1 MANQTSRTHSEAI
14 KPQGLNKS
22 GMSVLIHAHDWSGA
36 GLGPVP
42 AWPLPLRTAVGIM
55 LSLPTPAM
63 LLWGPNLIQIYN
75 DACRELIL
83 AKHPACLGQPVSQS
97 WPEIWD
103 FLEPVCDAVM
113 QRGESFMFED
123 KQLVIERSG
132 RPEEAFFKLT
142 YSAVP
147 ADGGDVGDAGSEETD
162 SPGGVLVTIT
172 ETTGLVRARVLEA
185 ERARLEEALQAKRIK
200 LLEEVFHN
208 APSFLH
214 VLRGPEF
221 VFELA
226 NDAYYQL
233 VGHRELIGRPLLE
246 ALPEVMEE
254 PYRQQLTHVMTTGE
268 PFVGCEVPVNLVRT
282 PGAPPEKHFM
292 DLVYLPLCN
301 EDGTYQCILG
311 HGVDVTAHVQLRK
324 QAEQALREREER
336 FRRAMEIETIGIV
349 FFNAE
354 GRITSANE
362 AFREMSGFKREE
374 GREELSGWDE
384 APPGDWKEWIS
395 SLPHA
400 VFDIEPGQ
408 CVIPQER
415 EFARGDGSRWC
426 ALILSKKLNEREAVQ
441 YVLDI
446 TGRKRAEQA
455 LRESEARFRAMA
467 EASPALTWRV
477 DAGGNAVYLNQRFR
491 ELIGMTLEE
500 LMPAGWRCII
510 HPDDA
515 KRYLAAFEEALR
527 KHSRFQQRV
536 RIRTAN
542 GEWHWLISYAL
553 PWFTA
558 NDEYAG
564 HAGVS
569 IDITDAVTAE
579 SALLEA
585 DRRKD
590 EFLATLAHELRNPLG
605 PISNGLALLARPGG
619 AAALPRLLPVIIRQV
634 RYIERLVDDLLEV
647 SRITSGK
654 IELRQSPMRL
664 ATALRGAID
673 ASMPLINEKEHELT
687 VFIPE
692 RPLAV
697 YADPVRL
704 AQVFTNLLN
713 NAARYTKKGGH
724 IWLTARQEGDE
735 AVVSV
740 RDNGMG
746 VLPGM
751 LPRIF
756 DMFAQERRNGI
767 GNQEGLGIGLS
778 LVHRLVQMH
787 GGTVEARSEGRDA
800 GSEFIVR
807 LPLCDVSATESPDS
821 EKAGPP
827 PLGLRVLVVDDNRD
841 AAEILAMLL
850 ESIGVNA
857 QAVHGGPAA
866 LAAIPN
872 YQPNVILMDIGMPGM
887 DGHEV
892 ARRIRGQPQFNG
904 IKLVA
909 LTGWGQEKD
918 RRDSSKAGF
927 DYHLTKPV
935 DFKVLK
941 DLIIGMQNAGLTQP

>member
-1 MANQTSRTHSEAI
+1 
-14 KPQGLNKS
+14 
-22 GMSVLIHAHDWSGA
+22 MSALIHQHDWTGSG
-36 GLGPVP
+36 LDPVS
-42 AWPLPLRTAVGIM
+42 AWPLPLRTGVSIM

-75 DACRELIL
+75 DACRDLIL
-83 AKHPACLGQPVSQS
+83 AKHPASLGQPVSQS

-103 FLEPVCDAVM
+103 FLEPVCEAVM
-113 QRGESFMFED
+113 QRAESFMFDD
-123 KQLVIERSG
+123 KRLVIERSG
-132 RPEEAFFKLT
+132 TPEEAFFKLT
-142 YSAVP
+142 YSPVP
-147 ADGGDVGDAGSEETD
+147 GGAGVGDAGGEETD

-172 ETTGLVRARVLEA
+172 ETTEMIRVRALEA
-185 ERARLEEALQAKRIK
+185 ERARLEEALQARKIS
-200 LLEEVFHN
+200 LLEEVFRS

-214 VLRGPEF
+214 VLTGPEF

-233 VGHRELIGRPLLE
+233 VGHRELIGRPLFE
-246 ALPEVMEE
+246 ALPEVAEE
-254 PYRQQLTHVMTTGE
+254 RYRQQLAHVMATGE

-282 PGAPPEKHFM
+282 RGAPPEKRFM

-301 EDGTYQCILG
+301 EDGTYHCILG
-311 HGVDVTAHVQLRK
+311 HGVDVTAHVRMRE

-336 FRRAMEIETIGIV
+336 FRRALEIETIGIV
-349 FFNAE
+349 FFDAE
-354 GRITSANE
+354 GKITSANE
-362 AFREMSGFKREE
+362 VFREMSGFEREE
-374 GREELSGWDE
+374 GGQGLCEWNET
-384 APPGDWKEWIS
+384 APGDWKEWIS

-400 VFDIEPGQ
+400 VFDIGPDQ
-408 CVIPQER
+408 CPIPQEK
-415 EFARGDGSRWC
+415 EFMRKDGSRWC
-426 ALILSKKLNEREAVQ
+426 ALLLSKKLNAREGVQ
-441 YVLDI
+441 YVIDI

-455 LRESEARFRAMA
+455 LRESEGRFRAMA
-467 EASPALTWRV
+467 EASPVLAWRV

-500 LMPAGWRCII
+500 LMPTGWRSII

-536 RIRTAN
+536 RVRTAN

-605 PISNGLALLARPGG
+605 PISNGLALIARPGG

-654 IELRQSPMRL
+654 IELRQGPVRL
-664 ATALRGAID
+664 ATALRGAIE
-673 ASMPLINEKEHELT
+673 ASMPMINEKEHELT

-692 RPLAV
+692 RPLVV
-697 YADPVRL
+697 YADSVRL

-713 NAARYTKKGGH
+713 NAVRYTKKGGH
-724 IWLTARQEGDE
+724 IWLTARQEGDD

-746 VLPGM
+746 ILPGM

-767 GNQEGLGIGLS
+767 GNEEGLGIGLS

-787 GGTVEARSEGRDA
+787 GGVIEARSEGKDA

-807 LPLCDVSATESPDS
+807 LPLCEASVVEGSETEKGSP
-821 EKAGPP
+821 A

-841 AAEILAMLL
+841 AAEVLAMLL

-857 QAVHGGPAA
+857 QVVHGGPAA

-892 ARRIRGQPQFNG
+892 ARRIRREPQFKSM
-904 IKLVA
+904 KLVA

-941 DLIIGMQNAGLTQP
+941 DLIISMQNAD

>member
-1 MANQTSRTHSEAI
+1 
-14 KPQGLNKS
+14 
-22 GMSVLIHAHDWSGA
+22 
-36 GLGPVP
+36 
-42 AWPLPLRTAVGIM
+42 
-55 LSLPTPAM
+55 
-63 LLWGPNLIQIYN
+63 
-75 DACRELIL
+75 
-83 AKHPACLGQPVSQS
+83 
-97 WPEIWD
+97 
-103 FLEPVCDAVM
+103 
-113 QRGESFMFED
+113 
-123 KQLVIERSG
+123 
-132 RPEEAFFKLT
+132 
-142 YSAVP
+142 
-147 ADGGDVGDAGSEETD
+147 
-162 SPGGVLVTIT
+162 
-172 ETTGLVRARVLEA
+172 
-185 ERARLEEALQAKRIK
+185 
-200 LLEEVFHN
+200 
-208 APSFLH
+208 
-214 VLRGPEF
+214 
-221 VFELA
+221 
-226 NDAYYQL
+226 
-233 VGHRELIGRPLLE
+233 
-246 ALPEVMEE
+246 
-254 PYRQQLTHVMTTGE
+254 
-268 PFVGCEVPVNLVRT
+268 
-282 PGAPPEKHFM
+282 
-292 DLVYLPLCN
+292 
-301 EDGTYQCILG
+301 
-311 HGVDVTAHVQLRK
+311 VDVTAHVELRK

-362 AFREMSGFKREE
+362 AFREMSGFISVE
-374 GREELSGWDE
+374 GREELFGREE
-384 APPGDWKEWIS
+384 ASPSEWLEDWKEWMS
-395 SLPHA
+395 SLPHT
-400 VFDIEPGQ
+400 VFDIESGQ

-415 EFARGDGSRWC
+415 EFARRDGSHWW
-426 ALILSKKLNEREAVQ
+426 ALILSKKLNEGEGVQ

-446 TGRKRAEQA
+446 TARKRAEQA

-500 LMPAGWRCII
+500 LMPAGWRSII

-536 RIRTAN
+536 RVRTAN
-542 GEWHWLISYAL
+542 GDWHWLISYAL
-553 PWFTA
+553 PWFAA

-605 PISNGLALLARPGG
+605 PISNGLALIARPGG

-654 IELRQSPMRL
+654 IELRQGPLRL

-673 ASMPLINEKEHELT
+673 ASMPLIKEKEHELT

-746 VLPGM
+746 ILPGM

-787 GGTVEARSEGRDA
+787 DGTVEARSEGKDA

-807 LPLCDVSATESPDS
+807 LPLCNVSAMESPDA
-821 EKAGPP
+821 EKAVPL

-841 AAEILAMLL
+841 AAEVLAMLL

-857 QAVHGGPAA
+857 QAVNGGPAA

-892 ARRIRGQPQFNG
+892 ARRIRSQPQFNG

-927 DYHLTKPV
+927 DHHLTKPV

-941 DLIIGMQNAGLTQP
+941 DLITGMQNADLTRP

>member
-1 MANQTSRTHSEAI
+1 
-14 KPQGLNKS
+14 
-22 GMSVLIHAHDWSGA
+22 
-36 GLGPVP
+36 
-42 AWPLPLRTAVGIM
+42 M

-63 LLWGPNLIQIYN
+63 LLWGPHFIQIYN
-75 DACRELIL
+75 DACRDLIL
-83 AKHPACLGQPVSQS
+83 GKHPASLGQPVSQS
-97 WPEIWD
+97 WPETWD
-103 FLEPVCDAVM
+103 FLEPVCEAVV
-113 QRGESFMFED
+113 QRGESFMFDD
-123 KQLVIERSG
+123 KRLVIERSG
-132 RPEEAFFKLT
+132 TPEEAFFKLT
-142 YSAVP
+142 YSPVP
-147 ADGGDVGDAGSEETD
+147 GGAGVGDAGSEETV

-172 ETTGLVRARVLEA
+172 ETTALVRAGSLEA
-185 ERARLEEALQAKRIK
+185 ERARLEEALQVKRIK
-200 LLEEVFHN
+200 LQEEVFRN

-214 VLRGPEF
+214 VLAGPEF

-233 VGHRELIGRPLLE
+233 VGHRELIGRPLFE
-246 ALPEVMEE
+246 ALPEVAEE
-254 PYRQQLTHVMTTGE
+254 RYRQQLARVMATGE
-268 PFVGCEVPVNLVRT
+268 PFVGCEVPVSLVRT
-282 PGAPPEKHFM
+282 PGAPPEKRFM
-292 DLVYLPLCN
+292 DLVYLPLCD

-311 HGVDVTAHVQLRK
+311 HGVDVTAHVHMRR

-336 FRRAMEIETIGIV
+336 FRRALEIETIGIV
-349 FFNAE
+349 FFDAE

-362 AFREMSGFKREE
+362 AFRDMSGFERGE
-374 GREELSGWDE
+374 GNEGLCEWNE
-384 APPGDWKEWIS
+384 AAPGDWKEWIS
-395 SLPHA
+395 SLPQA
-400 VFDIEPGQ
+400 IFDVEPGQ
-408 CVIPQER
+408 CPIPQEK
-415 EFARGDGSRWC
+415 EFVRKDGSRWW
-426 ALILSKKLNEREAVQ
+426 ALLLSKKLNEREGVQ

-446 TGRKRAEQA
+446 TGRKRAEQS

-467 EASPALTWRV
+467 EASPALAWRV

-500 LMPAGWRCII
+500 LMPTGWRSII

-536 RIRTAN
+536 RVRTAN

-605 PISNGLALLARPGG
+605 PISNGLALVARPGG
-619 AAALPRLLPVIIRQV
+619 AEALPRLLPVIIRQV

-654 IELRQSPMRL
+654 IELRQGPMRF
-664 ATALRGAID
+664 ATALRGAIE
-673 ASMPLINEKEHELT
+673 ASMPMINEKEHELT

-692 RPLAV
+692 RPLVV

-704 AQVFTNLLN
+704 AQIFTNLLN
-713 NAARYTKKGGH
+713 NAVRYTKKGGH
-724 IWLTARQEGDE
+724 IWLTARQEGDD

-746 VLPGM
+746 ILPGM

-767 GNQEGLGIGLS
+767 GNEEGLGIGLS

-787 GGTVEARSEGRDA
+787 GGVIEARSEGRDA

-807 LPLCDVSATESPDS
+807 LPLCEEFVVEGLEPEKSSP
-821 EKAGPP
+821 A

-841 AAEILAMLL
+841 AAEVLVMLL

-892 ARRIRGQPQFNG
+892 ARRIRRQPQFSG

-941 DLIIGMQNAGLTQP
+941 DIIMGMQNTVPPGPEGVSVHKPQ

>member
-1 MANQTSRTHSEAI
+1 MAKQTSRTQSEVL

-22 GMSVLIHAHDWSGA
+22 GMSALIHAHDWSGS

-42 AWPLPLRTAVGIM
+42 AWPLPLRIAVGIM

-75 DACRELIL
+75 DACRDLIL
-83 AKHPACLGQPVSQS
+83 AKHPACLGQPVSQN

-103 FLEPVCDAVM
+103 FLKPVCDAVM
-113 QRGESFMFED
+113 QRGESFTFED
-123 KQLVIERSG
+123 KRLVLERSG

-142 YSAVP
+142 YSAAP
-147 ADGGDVGDAGSEETD
+147 AIVGEAGDAGSEETGT
-162 SPGGVLVTIT
+162 PGGVLVTIT
-172 ETTGLVRARVLEA
+172 ETTGLVRARVVEA

-233 VGHRELIGRPLLE
+233 VGHRDLIGRPLFE
-246 ALPEVMEE
+246 ALPEAEE
-254 PYRQQLTHVMTTGE
+254 KPYRQQLTHVMATGE

-282 PGAPPEKHFM
+282 AGAPPEKRFM

-336 FRRAMEIETIGIV
+336 FRRALEIETIGIV

-354 GRITSANE
+354 GGVTSANE

-374 GREELSGWDE
+374 GSEGLSGWDE
-384 APPGDWKEWIS
+384 AAPGDWKEWIL

-415 EFARGDGSRWC
+415 EFVRRDGSRWW
-426 ALILSKKLNEREAVQ
+426 ALILSKKLNEHEGVQ

-500 LMPAGWRCII
+500 LMPAGWRSII

-515 KRYLAAFEEALR
+515 KRYLGAFEEALR
-527 KHSRFQQRV
+527 KRSRFQQRV

-605 PISNGLALLARPGG
+605 PISNGLALIARPGG

-654 IELRQSPMRL
+654 IELRQSPIRL
-664 ATALRGAID
+664 AIALRGGID

-746 VLPGM
+746 ILPGM

-787 GGTVEARSEGRDA
+787 HGTVEARSEGRDA

-807 LPLCDVSATESPDS
+807 LPLCDISALESADS
-821 EKAGPP
+821 EKTGPP

-841 AAEILAMLL
+841 AAEVLAMLL

-857 QAVHGGPAA
+857 QAVNGGPAA

-941 DLIIGMQNAGLTQP
+941 DLIIGMQNADVTQP

>member
-1 MANQTSRTHSEAI
+1 
-14 KPQGLNKS
+14 
-22 GMSVLIHAHDWSGA
+22 
-36 GLGPVP
+36 
-42 AWPLPLRTAVGIM
+42 
-55 LSLPTPAM
+55 
-63 LLWGPNLIQIYN
+63 
-75 DACRELIL
+75 
-83 AKHPACLGQPVSQS
+83 
-97 WPEIWD
+97 
-103 FLEPVCDAVM
+103 
-113 QRGESFMFED
+113 
-123 KQLVIERSG
+123 
-132 RPEEAFFKLT
+132 
-142 YSAVP
+142 
-147 ADGGDVGDAGSEETD
+147 
-162 SPGGVLVTIT
+162 
-172 ETTGLVRARVLEA
+172 
-185 ERARLEEALQAKRIK
+185 
-200 LLEEVFHN
+200 
-208 APSFLH
+208 
-214 VLRGPEF
+214 

-233 VGHRELIGRPLLE
+233 VGHRKLIGRPLFE
-246 ALPEVMEE
+246 ALPEVAEE
-254 PYRQQLTHVMTTGE
+254 RYRQQLTHVMATGE
-268 PFVGCEVPVNLVRT
+268 PFVGREVSVNLVRT
-282 PGAPPEKHFM
+282 PGAPPEKRFV

-301 EDGTYQCILG
+301 ENGAYQYILG
-311 HGVDVTAHVQLRK
+311 HGVDVTAQVQLRK
-324 QAEQALREREER
+324 QTEQALYEREER

-349 FFNAE
+349 FFDTE

-362 AFREMSGFKREE
+362 AFREMSGFKGEE

-384 APPGDWKEWIS
+384 AAPGDWKEWIS
-395 SLPHA
+395 GLPHA

-408 CVIPQER
+408 CAIPQEK
-415 EFARGDGSRWC
+415 EFARRDGSRWY
-426 ALILSKKLNEREAVQ
+426 ALILSKKLNEREGVQ

-446 TGRKRAEQA
+446 TGRKRAEQG

-467 EASPALTWRV
+467 EASPALAWRV

-500 LMPAGWRCII
+500 LMPAGWRSII

-536 RIRTAN
+536 RVRTAN

-553 PWFTA
+553 PWFTV

-605 PISNGLALLARPGG
+605 PISNGLALIARPGG
-619 AAALPRLLPVIIRQV
+619 AVALPRLLPVIIRQV

-664 ATALRGAID
+664 AAALRGAID
-673 ASMPLINEKEHELT
+673 ASMSLINEKEHELT
-687 VFIPE
+687 IFIPE
-692 RPLAV
+692 RLLAV

-704 AQVFTNLLN
+704 AQIFTNLLN

-746 VLPGM
+746 ILPGM

-787 GGTVEARSEGRDA
+787 GGTVEARSEGKDA

-807 LPLCDVSATESPDS
+807 LPLCDVSAAESS
-821 EKAGPP
+821 EPEKTGPP

-841 AAEILAMLL
+841 AAEVLAMLL

-857 QAVHGGPAA
+857 QAVNGGPAA

-892 ARRIRGQPQFNG
+892 ARRIRRQPQFNG

-941 DLIIGMQNAGLTQP
+941 DIIIGMQSADSTQP

>member
-1 MANQTSRTHSEAI
+1 MNQPEENQPEDSGPRQLI
-14 KPQGLNKS
+14 KGE
-22 GMSVLIHAHDWSGA
+22 MSTLIHAHDWSKS
-36 GLGPVP
+36 GLGPMS
-42 AWPLPLRTAVGIM
+42 AWPLTLRTGVSMI
-55 LSLPTPAM
+55 LSLPAPAT
-63 LLWGPNLIQIYN
+63 LFWGPDLIQIYN
-75 DACRELIL
+75 DACRDLIL
-83 AKHPACLGQPVSQS
+83 DKHPSCLGQPARQG

-103 FLEPVCDAVM
+103 FLQPTCEAVM
-113 QRGESFMFED
+113 QRQESFMFDD
-123 KQLVIERSG
+123 KRLVIERNG
-132 RPEEAFFKLT
+132 KLEEAFFKLT
-142 YSAVP
+142 FSAIP
-147 ADGGDVGDAGSEETD
+147 SGISGEGSVEPEL
-162 SPGGVLVTIT
+162 PGGVLITVT
-172 ETTGLVRARVLEA
+172 ETTGLIRARKLEA
-185 ERARLEEALQAKRIK
+185 ERVSLREALQAKRIQ
-200 LLEEVFHN
+200 LLEEVFRN

-233 VGHRELIGRPLLE
+233 VGHRELIGRPVFE
-246 ALPEVMEE
+246 ALPEAEDE
-254 PYRQQLTHVMTTGE
+254 DYHRQLDQVMTTGV
-268 PFVGCEVPVNLVRT
+268 PFMGCEVPVNLVRT
-282 PGAPPEKHFM
+282 PGGMPEKRFI
-292 DLVYLPLCN
+292 DLVYLPLCD
-301 EDGTYQCILG
+301 EDGTSGRILG
-311 HGVDVTAHVQLRK
+311 HGVDVTAHVHLRK
-324 QAEQALREREER
+324 QAEQALHEREER
-336 FRRAMEIETIGIV
+336 FRQALEIETVGII
-349 FFNAE
+349 FFDAE
-354 GRITSANE
+354 GRITWANNAFLKMNGFASENGRGELSTWNE
-362 AFREMSGFKREE
+362 AT
-374 GREELSGWDE
+374 L
-384 APPGDWKEWIS
+384 KEWRQWIAAT
-395 SLPHA
+395 PPTGPDTA
-400 VFDIEPGQ
+400 ANPEAMPY
-408 CVIPQER
+408 EK
-415 EFARGDGSRWC
+415 EFTRRDGSRWW
-426 ALILSKKLNEREAVQ
+426 ALLASKKLNEREYAQ

-446 TGRKRAEQA
+446 TERKRAEQG

-491 ELIGMTLEE
+491 DLIGVPLDQ
-500 LMPAGWRCII
+500 LMPGGWRSII

-515 KRYLAAFEEALR
+515 QRYLAAFEEALR

-579 SALLEA
+579 TALLEA

-605 PISNGLALLARPGG
+605 PISNGLALIARPGG
-619 AAALPRLLPVIIRQV
+619 TAALPRLLPVIVRQV

-654 IELRQSPMRL
+654 IELRQAPVQL
-664 ATALRGAID
+664 AVALRSAIE
-673 ASMPLINEKEHELT
+673 ASMPLISEKEHELT
-687 VFIPE
+687 VLIPDA
-692 RPLAV
+692 PLVV

-704 AQVFTNLLN
+704 AQIFTNLLN
-713 NAARYTKKGGH
+713 NAARYTRKGGQ
-724 IWLTARQEGDE
+724 IWLTARQEGHE

-740 RDNGMG
+740 RDNGIG
-746 VLPGM
+746 ILPGM

-787 GGTVEARSEGRDA
+787 GGAIEARSDGKDA

-807 LPLCDVSATESPDS
+807 LPLCGASALAENAEL
-821 EKAGPP
+821 EKTFPP
-827 PLGLRVLVVDDNRD
+827 ALGLRVLVVDDNRD
-841 AAEILAMLL
+841 AAEVLAMLL

-857 QAVHGGPAA
+857 QAVNGGPAA
-866 LAAIPN
+866 LAVVPN

-887 DGHEV
+887 DGYEV
-892 ARRIRGQPQFNG
+892 ARRIRAQPQFNG

-918 RRDSSKAGF
+918 HRNSRAAGF
-927 DYHLTKPV
+927 DFHLTKPV

-941 DLIIGMQNAGLTQP
+941 ELIIGMQSAHLTQP

>member
-1 MANQTSRTHSEAI
+1 MRA
-14 KPQGLNKS
+14 
-22 GMSVLIHAHDWSGA
+22 LIHAHEWSGS
-36 GLGPVP
+36 GLGPVQ
-42 AWPLPLRTAVGIM
+42 AWPLPLQTAVGMI

-75 DACRELIL
+75 DACRDLML
-83 AKHPACLGQPVSQS
+83 AKHPACLGQSVSQS

-103 FLEPVCDAVM
+103 FLEPVCEAVM
-113 QRGESFMFED
+113 QRGESFMFDD
-123 KQLVIERSG
+123 KGLVIERSG
-132 RPEEAFFKLT
+132 VPEEAFFKLT
-142 YSAVP
+142 YSPVP
-147 ADGGDVGDAGSEETD
+147 GGAGVGDAGSEEKG

-172 ETTGLVRARVLEA
+172 ETTGLVRARILEV

-214 VLRGPEF
+214 VLCGPEF

-226 NDAYYQL
+226 NDAYYHL
-233 VGHRELIGRPLLE
+233 VGDRELIGRPLFE
-246 ALPEVMEE
+246 ALPEVAEE
-254 PYRQQLTHVMTTGE
+254 SYRRKLAHVMSTGE

-282 PGAPPEKHFM
+282 PGAPLEKRFM

-301 EDGTYQCILG
+301 EDGACQCILG
-311 HGVDVTAHVQLRK
+311 HGVDVTAHVELRK

-362 AFREMSGFKREE
+362 AFREMSGFISVE
-374 GREELSGWDE
+374 GREELFGREE
-384 APPGDWKEWIS
+384 ASPSEWLEDWKEWMS
-395 SLPHA
+395 SLPHT
-400 VFDIEPGQ
+400 VFDIESGQ

-415 EFARGDGSRWC
+415 EFARRDGSHWW
-426 ALILSKKLNEREAVQ
+426 ALILSKKLNEGEGVQ

-446 TGRKRAEQA
+446 TARKRAEQA

-500 LMPAGWRCII
+500 LMPAGWRSII

-536 RIRTAN
+536 RVRTAN
-542 GEWHWLISYAL
+542 GDWHWLISYAL
-553 PWFTA
+553 PWFAA

-605 PISNGLALLARPGG
+605 PISNGLALIARPGG

-654 IELRQSPMRL
+654 IELRQGPLRL

-673 ASMPLINEKEHELT
+673 ASMPLIKEKEHELT

-746 VLPGM
+746 ILPGM

-787 GGTVEARSEGRDA
+787 GGTVEARSEGKDA

-807 LPLCDVSATESPDS
+807 LPLCNVSAMESPDA
-821 EKAGPP
+821 EKAVPL

-841 AAEILAMLL
+841 AAEVLAMLL

-857 QAVHGGPAA
+857 QAVNGGPAA

-892 ARRIRGQPQFNG
+892 ARRIRAQPQFHG

-927 DYHLTKPV
+927 DHHLTKPV

-941 DLIIGMQNAGLTQP
+941 DLITGMQNADLTQC